1 MIKRYAVDMPF
12 GCFLF
17 NAEDQRSTDSHVTP
31 FRVDSNVVDVETS
44 HRLRQGISSPLG
56 VLSPNVPK
64 RSVRLFS
71 NEDDVDRPG
80 QKITEKWFRQL
91 RDNRTEVVWL
101 SCHVYLLDMLI
112 ELGNQPNIGGFG
124 CTDMKRLHVNRG
136 YDLNVAEPRLKVSG
150 DSICAAWWH
159 PVPANGA
166 TLRRRVDE
174 LMGTPGPREARQERL
189 DLIPTRADFRL
200 HTQV

>member
-1 MIKRYAVDMPF
+1 MIKRYPVDMAL

-17 NAEDQRSTDSHVTP
+17 NTENQRSTNSHVTP

-56 VLSPNVPK
+56 VLCPNVPN

-71 NEDDVDRPG
+71 NENDVDRPG

-101 SCHVYLLDMLI
+101 SFHVYLLDMLI

-124 CTDMKRLHVNRG
+124 CTDTKRLHVNRD
-136 YDLNVAEPRLKVSG
+136 YDLNVSESEISG
-150 DSICAAWWH
+150 
-159 PVPANGA
+159 
-166 TLRRRVDE
+166 
-174 LMGTPGPREARQERL
+174 
-189 DLIPTRADFRL
+189 
-200 HTQV
+200 